1 MRCSRRTVASG
12 MAISVSASAL
22 MEPSK
27 SWTAWS
33 TQSRIHAGRQQPVEL
48 RSELPEDRRP
58 GVGHLPLLGVL
69 VAVLGQV
76 GAQRRHA
83 LRAGD
88 RICAGGQGGIGQSWC
103 RHRGRQACRSICVC
117 EVVMT
122 ETIQSRLTSMPGK
135 SRPGD
140 RTRSAARA
148 AQPGHQRRPGT
159 GAGPCCAPM
168 SLSSRDPT
176 TPSATS

>member
-1 MRCSRRTVASG
+1 VASR

-88 RICAGGQGGIGQSWC
+88 RICAGGQGGIDRAGVVIAA
-103 RHRGRQACRSICVC
+103 GRRRSICVC

-122 ETIQSRLTSMPGK
+122 ETIQSRLTSMPGSK
-135 SRPGD
+135 VP
-140 RTRSAARA
+140 
-148 AQPGHQRRPGT
+148 
-159 GAGPCCAPM
+159 AG
-168 SLSSRDPT
+168 
-176 TPSATS
+176 